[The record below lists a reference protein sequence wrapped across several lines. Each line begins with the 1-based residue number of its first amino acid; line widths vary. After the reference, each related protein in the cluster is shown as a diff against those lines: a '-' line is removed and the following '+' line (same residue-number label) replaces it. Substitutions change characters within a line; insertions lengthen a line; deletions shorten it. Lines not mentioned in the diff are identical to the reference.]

1 MGWQVVVVAL
11 SVLVVVVGLVLI
23 VAAVKVRGQPDPPDD
38 SEAEDFLTEYFALEE
53 FDDAQLQE
61 RLEHLRGVP
70 ELR

>member
-11 SVLVVVVGLVLI
+11 SVLLVVVGLVLI
-23 VAAVKVRGQPDPPDD
+23 VAAVKRREQPDPPDD
-38 SEAEDFLTEYFALEE
+38 SEDFLTEYFALEE
-53 FDDAQLQE
+53 FNDAEFRE